1 MFDSVLEF
9 ALGSEYASSSK
20 YASVSSCNCA
30 ELELESASVSLI
42 ITTIVSF
49 PIWNKLPDSLYTTE
63 NINMYKQTRASIL
76 FRRRNGKKK
85 TYITTCFFYKQQFSK
100 QLQAEIGKKTDKC

>member
-20 YASVSSCNCA
+20 YASVSSCNFA

-42 ITTIVSF
+42 ITTIIISYLEQITGF
-49 PIWNKLPDSLYTTE
+49 PIYNREHKHV
-63 NINMYKQTRASIL
+63 
-76 FRRRNGKKK
+76 
-85 TYITTCFFYKQQFSK
+85 
-100 QLQAEIGKKTDKC
+100 